1 MALGLAT
8 AGALLVFVECNRP
21 GRILPG
27 AGGVLLLLLGASRLM
42 TFVRWNEGAPWLG
55 LAGIAMI
62 GSLRWRLRYGVPGV
76 VGTALLM
83 AALVHLAWHSEG
95 ALRSLPAACCGLL
108 LGVISSWLMMVAGQ
122 AWRAKGSHYGASA
135 QRGRTG
141 AAERWGVD

>member
-1 MALGLAT
+1 MALGLVT

-27 AGGVLLLLLGASRLM
+27 AGGVLLMLLGASHLM
-42 TFVRWNEGAPWLG
+42 AFVRWNERAPWLG

-62 GSLRWRLRYGVPGV
+62 GSLRWRWRHGVPGV
-76 VGTALLM
+76 LGTALLT
-83 AALVHLAWHSEG
+83 AVLVQLARRSGG
-95 ALRSLPAACCGLL
+95 ALRPLAAAFCGLL
-108 LGVISSWLMMVAGQ
+108 LGTISSCLMMVAGQ
-122 AWRAKGSHYGASA
+122 AWRAKRGHHGASV